1 MIITFWGVRGSIPSP
16 GPATVRYG
24 GNTPCVSVSLSGGE
38 ELMFDCGTGARN
50 FGNALMST
58 PFGKGQGK
66 MTVVLS
72 HAQWDHIQGFPFFR
86 PFYIPGNRFTVVGA
100 RSASDL
106 QTVLEGQ
113 MAAQYFPV
121 QTYRNMASAI
131 ELVGA
136 MDKESVSIGDA
147 SLRACSIPGGPPGA
161 AGYRLQDGK
170 RAIAYIGHGSPDGS
184 SISEILD
191 LCRGVDLLIHECTF
205 TPEDSSRYPNRQ
217 LVSLDQTLD
226 TAIGSGAKKLALM
239 HYDQDYTDVEVDAL
253 VARARAAVAARG
265 SKLEV
270 IGAAEG
276 LTLKV

>member
-1 MIITFWGVRGSIPSP
+1 MEITFWGVRGSIPSP

-24 GNTPCVSVSLSGGE
+24 GNTPCVSVTLAGGE
-38 ELMFDCGTGARN
+38 QIMFDCGTGARN

-58 PFGKGQGK
+58 PFSKGQGQ

-100 RSASDL
+100 RSAADL

-121 QTYRNMASAI
+121 QTYRNMASSI

-136 MDKESVSIGDA
+136 MDKDRIAIGNA
-147 SLRACSIPGGPPGA
+147 TLRACPIPGGPPGA

-170 RAIAYIGHGSPDGS
+170 KAIAYVGHGSPEGGTPA
-184 SISEILD
+184 EIQD
-191 LCRGVDLLIHECTF
+191 LCRDVNLLIHECSF
-205 TPEDSSRYPNRQ
+205 TPEDSSRYPTRQ
-217 LVSLDQTLD
+217 LVSLDQTLE
-226 TAIGSGAKKLALM
+226 TAIGSGAKKLALV

-253 VARARAAVAARG
+253 VARARAAVAERG

-276 LTLKV
+276 LSLKV